1 VSLPLA
7 THRAT
12 ILRAL
17 SLSAIVAASAFLAWW
32 TWQTTAAL
40 SRLGERS
47 VIESTV
53 LLVREKIDRVESTI
67 ISADNAVL
75 HMLDPD
81 DLDDLAT
88 RWPALA
94 ERISPTV
101 RSVLVVDGS
110 GRVLRHVTREGPG
123 DVGGSASL
131 AAIFERGLREELGLR
146 DPVGAHRH
154 FHGTV
159 AGQQV
164 LVTHFVR
171 AHAGRRYHVLLETDL
186 AYVLEEVLPRL
197 FDDPLARGRFN
208 ITDETNQLV
217 YGRALT
223 AAGDFLVSAPFPTTL
238 YKWRLAVVPRQAP
251 EFERGARRRRY
262 AEAGYVGLS
271 LVVIVAGVLF
281 LVYAV
286 RKEERLNQLKSDF
299 IATVSHELKT
309 PLSLVRMFG
318 EMLASNRVASPEKR
332 AQYLDIIVRESER
345 LSALI
350 DNVLDFARL
359 EGGRASYEFA
369 EADLAEV
376 VGRSVEMFRYRQ
388 QREKPVI
395 VLEAPVPGPTVRL
408 DERALQLMVFNLLD
422 NAFKYAGES
431 ETVRVGVGRE
441 GRRAWL
447 EVQDQ
452 GPGIDPDD
460 LRRVF
465 ERFYRGRAARR
476 GQARGSG
483 IGLALVQHI
492 ARAHG
497 GEATVEAAPGSQG
510 GAVFRVVFPALA
522 ATEVQPRD
530 DAPPETTLDPDA

>member
-1 VSLPLA
+1 MSSLLA
-7 THRAT
+7 TRRTT

-17 SLSAIVAASAFLAWW
+17 SLMAIVAASAFLAWW
-32 TWQTTAAL
+32 TWHTTAAL
-40 SRLGERS
+40 ERLGERS

-67 ISADNAVL
+67 IAADNAVL
-75 HMLDPD
+75 HLLDPD

-88 RWPALA
+88 RWPAMA
-94 ERISPTV
+94 ARISPTV
-101 RSVLVVDGS
+101 RSVLVIDAG
-110 GRVLRHVTREGPG
+110 GRVLRHVTRDDGSETA
-123 DVGGSASL
+123 GGSASL
-131 AAIFERGLREELGLR
+131 AAVFERGLRDELGLR
-146 DPVGAHRH
+146 DPVGSHRH

-171 AHAGRRYHVLLETDL
+171 AQGPRRYHVVIETDL
-186 AYVLEEVLPRL
+186 AYVLQEVLPRL

-208 ITDETNQLV
+208 ITDETNQIV
-217 YGRALT
+217 YGRPLM
-223 AAGDFLVSAPFPTTL
+223 AAGDFLVSARFPTTL
-238 YKWRLAVVPRQAP
+238 YKWRLAIVPRQAP

-332 AQYLDIIVRESER
+332 TQYLDIIVRESER

-376 VGRSVEMFRYRQ
+376 VGRAVEMFRYRQ
-388 QREKPVI
+388 QRDKPRVM
-395 VLEAPVPGPTVRL
+395 LEAPVPGPRVRL
-408 DERALQLMVFNLLD
+408 DERALQLLVFNLLD
-422 NAFKYAGES
+422 NALKYAGDS
-431 ETVRVGVGRE
+431 EEVIVRVGRS

-460 LRRVF
+460 ARRVF

-483 IGLALVQHI
+483 IGLALVRHI

-497 GEATVEAAPGSQG
+497 GEATVSAADPPG
-510 GAVFRVVFPALA
+510 GAVFRVLFPALA
-522 ATEVQPRD
+522 TPESHPEG
-530 DAPPETTLDPDA
+530 DAAGEGTAEAG